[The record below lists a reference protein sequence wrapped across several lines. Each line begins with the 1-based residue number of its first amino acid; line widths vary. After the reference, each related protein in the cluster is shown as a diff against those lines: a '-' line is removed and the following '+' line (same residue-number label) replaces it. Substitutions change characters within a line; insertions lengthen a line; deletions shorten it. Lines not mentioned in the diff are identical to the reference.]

1 MLRFAAANV
10 ATPFTAVTGPPP
22 DSVPPPGLAPIATL
36 MLPAKPVATLLFTSS
51 AVTVTAGLIATP
63 ATALLGCWL
72 NTSCVAPA
80 GVMLKAPD
88 VAPATDG
95 AVAASV

>member
-1 MLRFAAANV
+1 M
-10 ATPFTAVTGPPP
+10 
-22 DSVPPPGLAPIATL
+22 
-36 MLPAKPVATLLFTSS
+36 TLLFTSRP
-51 AVTVTAGLIATP
+51 ATVTAGLIASP
-63 ATALLGCWL
+63 ATALLVCWL
-72 NTSCVAPA
+72 ITSCVAPA